1 MYDVTVEFADN
12 SRVET
17 RTSYMAVVNTG
28 TASYAGAWD
37 PHSVAMTLGIRGE
50 ASAAANSMA
59 IAMGDHS
66 TAYGDV
72 GAWLILTE
80 QTDSGMRVVP
90 VYIDGETYQAYSR
103 YALHGGA
110 VVNVDD
116 IVRIQRKLQDHLVA
130 TYRIVAAHWD
140 TLVVYG
146 TKRSCTLR
154 ISGSHVY
161 VQCNDKTVKISQEQL
176 EAVYS
181 LVDMLIGN
189 TETEVD

>member
-80 QTDSGMRVVP
+80 
-90 VYIDGETYQAYSR
+90 
-103 YALHGGA
+103 
-110 VVNVDD
+110 
-116 IVRIQRKLQDHLVA
+116 
-130 TYRIVAAHWD
+130 
-140 TLVVYG
+140 
-146 TKRSCTLR
+146 
-154 ISGSHVY
+154 
-161 VQCNDKTVKISQEQL
+161 
-176 EAVYS
+176 
-181 LVDMLIGN
+181 
-189 TETEVD
+189 